1 MIPIFNSDF
10 KAEFMAR
17 LHESGIEKQ
26 KVFNLTEKFVDMCEG
41 YDATMVNLALELFA
55 LYLSEYVEI
64 MKQKVD

>member
-1 MIPIFNSDF
+1 
-10 KAEFMAR
+10 MAR